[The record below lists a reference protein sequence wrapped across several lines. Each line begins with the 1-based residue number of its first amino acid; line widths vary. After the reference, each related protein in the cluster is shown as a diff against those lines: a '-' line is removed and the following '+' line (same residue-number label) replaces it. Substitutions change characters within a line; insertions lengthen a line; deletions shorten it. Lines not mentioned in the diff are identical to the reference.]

1 MLRRLAIQAT
11 AAAMAAPFASLA
23 RAQSGGT
30 LSIVVPYA
38 PGGSSDRAAR
48 IIADKLGGVLG
59 QTVIVEN
66 KTGAGGRVAMQ
77 QTKGVAAS
85 QSVLVLANP
94 ATMVVAPLSSGSAK
108 VMLALDAF
116 RTSVVEPSLTV
127 TLLAVILPGSLMD
140 EMNRS
145 RVPRVTL

>member
-1 MLRRLAIQAT
+1 MLSRRVIPCLDVKDGRVVKGINFVDLRDAGDPVEQ
-11 AAAMAAPFASLA
+11 AAAYDLAGADEVCFLDISASPEGRSTLVDVVARTAP
-23 RAQSGGT
+23 
-30 LSIVVPYA
+30 
-38 PGGSSDRAAR
+38 
-48 IIADKLGGVLG
+48 
-59 QTVIVEN
+59 TVTV
-66 KTGAGGRVAMQ
+66 T
-77 QTKGVAAS
+77 
-85 QSVLVLANP
+85 
-94 ATMVVAPLSSGSAK
+94 TMVVAPLSSGSAK

>member
-1 MLRRLAIQAT
+1 MVP
-11 AAAMAAPFASLA
+11 AP
-23 RAQSGGT
+23 
-30 LSIVVPYA
+30 
-38 PGGSSDRAAR
+38 
-48 IIADKLGGVLG
+48 
-59 QTVIVEN
+59 TVTV
-66 KTGAGGRVAMQ
+66 T
-77 QTKGVAAS
+77 
-85 QSVLVLANP
+85 
-94 ATMVVAPLSSGSAK
+94 TMVVAPLSSGSAK